1 MPMAFWLIIC
11 YTTGK
16 RITVMIHLCD
26 TNNDWF
32 INHYKRITRIE
43 LVLSAWKAEV
53 LPLNYIR
60 TIDRLQFRAYLR

>member
-1 MPMAFWLIIC
+1 ML
-11 YTTGK
+11 YH
-16 RITVMIHLCD
+16 RENQRRNVHLCD
-26 TNNDWF
+26 TTNDWF

-60 TIDRLQFRAYLR
+60 TIDRLVTVAYLR